1 MDRVQLLS
9 DPPRRTV
16 RQMEEISCP
25 VCYNAFMGESVG
37 GLCDRKPQIACG
49 NGHSICAECFAE
61 LHDRDLACPTCR
73 AELLRT
79 PIVNR
84 ALLEIIENYA
94 TALGRVPEIAAE
106 EMEMAAIP
114 FASGAFAD
122 VYDAKWHNQDVA
134 VKAMRS
140 MPEIDKQIKQL
151 QLEANLAIGLHHPNI
166 IRLFGTTRMSGNRFG
181 IVMEK
186 ADCGSLERY
195 LLSLDPQTAARIAL
209 GLIDGLDYVH
219 AKKVAHRDLKP
230 QNILLSGP
238 QLTPK
243 IADFGVSKVI
253 QTMITNSAMVGT
265 PKYAAPELLQPGL
278 KYGCTAD
285 IFSLAVILFEMFG
298 GQPAER
304 GLGSNVMQIMMAI
317 VQGKRPALPDKFPPC
332 LRQLVERGWAQDPAE
347 RTSLAEFRA
356 ALQTIVSESRA
367 STPRIEDKRVS
378 RLQQATETAKV
389 NLPLPVLMMKWNSS
403 CEVLNSRDLRLE
415 MVEAIKTKSNMRNMI
430 NDSVLKVM
438 NVVPRHVFIE
448 TKRLDRAVQSSQQ
461 EVIKA
466 AYMYNKPIPAT
477 MKSNE
482 SSPEIIG
489 TQLSMTEIVQGQS
502 VLLVGMKGGYIQSL
516 IAQLVGINGSVVTA
530 TADQQALNVCRDRV
544 NLHCPL
550 KKVVDWV
557 QVADVKNRG
566 EIVGELQQRQ
576 MKFHTVIYCGAVD
589 KFPSEL
595 TAVLDAAGNVSIMA
609 PVKEGAGDNLRFQLY
624 LRRGDKVE
632 MRTITDFGVIFED
645 VH

>member
-1 MDRVQLLS
+1 
-9 DPPRRTV
+9 
-16 RQMEEISCP
+16 MEEISCP
-25 VCYNAFMGESVG
+25 VCYNAFLSESLG
-37 GLCDRKPQIACG
+37 GLCDRRPQIACG

-61 LHDRDLACPTCR
+61 LYDRDLQCPTCR
-73 AELLRT
+73 AELLRM

-84 ALLEIIENYA
+84 ALLELIDNYA
-94 TALGRVPEIAAE
+94 SALGRVPEIAAE
-106 EMEMAAIP
+106 EMTLAETP

-122 VYDAKWHNQDVA
+122 IYDAKWHNQDVA
-134 VKAMRS
+134 IKALRS
-140 MPEIDKQIKQL
+140 MPEIDKQIKQV

-166 IRLFGTTRMSGNRFG
+166 VRLFGTTRLSGNRFG

-186 ADCGSLERY
+186 AENGSLDSRIM
-195 LLSLDPQTAARIAL
+195 SLEAQTAARIAL
-209 GLIDGLDYVH
+209 GVIDGLDYVH

-238 QLTPK
+238 ELIPK

-278 KYGCTAD
+278 KYGFTAD
-285 IFSLAVILFEMFG
+285 IFSLAIILFEMFSG
-298 GQPAER
+298 RPAER
-304 GLGSNVMQIMMAI
+304 GLGSNVMQIMLAV
-317 VQGKRPALPDKFPPC
+317 VQGKRPTIPDKFPSC
-332 LRQLVERGWAQDPAE
+332 LRQPVERGWAQDPAQ

-356 ALQTIVSESRA
+356 ALRTIVSESRA
-367 STPRIEDKRVS
+367 ATPKIEAKQVSKRE
-378 RLQQATETAKV
+378 QAAETAKV
-389 NLPLPVLMMKWNSS
+389 NLPLPVLSLNWNSS

-415 MVEAIKTKSNMRNMI
+415 MVESIENNSNMKNMI
-430 NDSVLKVM
+430 NESVLRVM
-438 NVVPRHVFIE
+438 KVVPRHLFIE
-448 TKRLDRAVQSSQQ
+448 TKRLDRSIQSSQQ
-461 EVIKA
+461 EVIKT
-466 AYMYNKPIPAT
+466 AYLYSKPIPAT
-477 MKSNE
+477 MNSNE

-489 TQLSMTEIVQGQS
+489 TQLSMPEIIQGQS

-516 IAQLVGINGSVVTA
+516 VAQLVGINGSLVTV
-530 TADQQALNVCRDRV
+530 TADQSALSVCRDRV

-557 QVADVKNRG
+557 KVADVKDRG
-566 EIVGELQQRQ
+566 GIAGELQQRG
-576 MKFHTVIYCGAVD
+576 MKFHTIIYCGAVD

-595 TAVLDAAGNVSIMA
+595 TALLHAAGNVSIMA
-609 PVKEGAGDNLRFQLY
+609 PVKEGAGSNLRFQLY

>member
-1 MDRVQLLS
+1 
-9 DPPRRTV
+9 
-16 RQMEEISCP
+16 MEEISCP

-516 IAQLVGINGSVVTA
+516 VAQLVGINGSVVTA

-544 NLHCPL
+544 NLHCHL

-609 PVKEGAGDNLRFQLY
+609 PVKEGAGDNLRFQLR

-632 MRTITDFGVIFED
+632 IRTITDFGVIFED